1 MLSLPH
7 KRLWLAVGW
16 FLIIAVV
23 YGSLMPQVPS
33 VGVYVSDKVQHS
45 TAYFA
50 LTLWFTGLYQRRSHW
65 ILALV
70 FLVMGA
76 LLELLQALL
85 TTTRAMDY
93 HDLIANS
100 GGIAAGLLVARLGV
114 DSWAK
119 RIEAWWTARA

>member
-33 VGVYVSDKVQHS
+33 VGVHVSDKVQHS